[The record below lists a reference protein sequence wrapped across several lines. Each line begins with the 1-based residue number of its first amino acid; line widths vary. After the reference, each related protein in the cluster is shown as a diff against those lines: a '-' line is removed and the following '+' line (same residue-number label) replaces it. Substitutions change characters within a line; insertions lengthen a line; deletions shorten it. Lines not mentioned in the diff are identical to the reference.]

1 MSGFIPREKL
11 TAYQRWELAD
21 FDEPKAKPV
30 PVEEPPAPAPPVEAA
45 PVDAGEW
52 VDSATMTLPTAE
64 EIERIHSDAHAAGYA
79 AGFDEGKLAGHEQ
92 GYQAGLALGNEK
104 SMQLVAVMDELTV
117 AMARCDQELAEPLLA
132 LSIEVARQ
140 VLRQSLKL
148 SPELVL
154 PTVREAIA
162 ALPSH
167 LGHPTL
173 FLNPADATLVRS
185 QLADI
190 LSHGGW
196 RLLEDPAVDA
206 GGCRVE
212 IGASEVDAT
221 LATRWRRVVETL
233 GVSSDWLAARA

>member
-21 FDEPKAKPV
+21 FDEPKPTPA
-30 PVEEPPAPAPPVEAA
+30 PVEAPPAPPTPAEEA

-52 VDSATMTLPTAE
+52 VDASTMTLPTAE
-64 EIERIHSDAHAAGYA
+64 EIERIHSDAHAAGYTT
-79 AGFDEGKLAGHEQ
+79 GFDEGKLAGHEE
-92 GYQAGLALGNEK
+92 GYQAGLALGHEK
-104 SMQLVAVMDELTV
+104 STQLAAVMDELAQ
-117 AMARCDQELAEPLLA
+117 AMTRCDQELAEPLLTLA
-132 LSIEVARQ
+132 IEVARQ
-140 VLRQSLKL
+140 VLRQSLQL

-173 FLNPADATLVRS
+173 FLNPADAALVRS
-185 QLADI
+185 QLADV
-190 LSHGGW
+190 LGHGGW
-196 RLLEDPAVDA
+196 QLIEDATVDA